1 MAKAKPKL
9 NRMKAKL
16 ERDNARA
23 IIDRGKKGIDGEIAR
38 IEIGTIGTNMGR
50 KAIQRRLARAA
61 DGVKRGSKAAQKAQG
76 IYMNQLAGGWPKGPS
91 KGKNNVQPGP
101 RSKEK
106 PPKRKRKKKP

>member
-1 MAKAKPKL
+1 MPKL
-9 NRMKAKL
+9 NKLKMKL
-16 ERDNARA
+16 QRDNARA
-23 IIDRGKKGIDGEIAR
+23 IIDRGKKGIDGELAR
-38 IEIGTIGTNMGR
+38 IELNTIGGNMGR

-61 DGVKRGSKAAQKAQG
+61 EGVKRGSKVAQKAQG

-91 KGKNNVQPGP
+91 KGKNNVTPGP